1 MALINVREVY
11 PNVFL
16 GLWQTTETVDEFFGT
31 YGFLEPYRQHVEI
44 SFKNDGRKKE
54 FLAIHALLHEMLAI
68 CGKPHGARRSKGLQ
82 EQSNGL
88 QDQSNGLQD
97 QSKASQDQSK
107 ASQGLPVADVPM
119 IGHAASGQPLL
130 RGYHVGVTHTKGY
143 AALMLSKSC
152 DVACDIEH
160 FSDRVE
166 RIKSKFLRK
175 DEKADDLDSLL
186 VHWCGKE
193 TVYKLFPED
202 NLQFSQMRVGPFSTM
217 SDWACEVE
225 NMKRGEKVR
234 VDFELT
240 MQFVLTYAFRKR
252 TLPRAAGG
260 R

>member
-16 GLWQTTETVDEFFGT
+16 GLWQTTETVDGFFGT
-31 YGFLEPYRQHVEI
+31 YGFLEPYRQHVET

-68 CGKPHGARRSKGLQ
+68 CGKPHGARRSK
-82 EQSNGL
+82 
-88 QDQSNGLQD
+88 GLQD

-175 DEKADDLDSLL
+175 DEMADDLDSLL

-202 NLQFSQMRVGPFSTM
+202 NLLFSQMRVGPFSTM

>member
-16 GLWQTTETVDEFFGT
+16 GLWQTTETVDGFFGT
-31 YGFLEPYRQHVEI
+31 YGFLEPYRQHVET

-68 CGKPHGARRSKGLQ
+68 CGKTHGARR
-82 EQSNGL
+82 
-88 QDQSNGLQD
+88 SNGLQD

-107 ASQGLPVADVPM
+107 TSQGLPVADVPM

-193 TVYKLFPED
+193 TVYKLFSED

>member
-16 GLWQTTETVDEFFGT
+16 GLWQTTETVDGFFGT
-31 YGFLEPYRQHVEI
+31 YGFLEHYRQHVET

-68 CGKPHGARRSKGLQ
+68 CGKPHGARRSK
-82 EQSNGL
+82 
-88 QDQSNGLQD
+88 GLQD

>member
-31 YGFLEPYRQHVEI
+31 CGFLEPYRQHVET

-68 CGKPHGARRSKGLQ
+68 CGKPHGARRSKALQ
-82 EQSNGL
+82 E
-88 QDQSNGLQD
+88 
-97 QSKASQDQSK
+97 QSKASQDHSTILQEQRKVLQEQSEG
-107 ASQGLPVADVPM
+107 SHGSPVADVPM

-143 AALMLSKSC
+143 AALMLSKNC

-252 TLPRAAGG
+252 TLPQAAGG

>member
-16 GLWQTTETVDEFFGT
+16 GLWQTTETVDGFFGT
-31 YGFLEPYRQHVEI
+31 YGFLEPYRQHVET

-68 CGKPHGARRSKGLQ
+68 CGKPHGARRS
-82 EQSNGL
+82 NGL
-88 QDQSNGLQD
+88 QDQST
-97 QSKASQDQSK
+97 

>member
-16 GLWQTTETVDEFFGT
+16 GLWQTTETVDGFFGT
-31 YGFLEPYRQHVEI
+31 YGFLEPYRQHVET

-68 CGKPHGARRSKGLQ
+68 CGKPHGAWRSNGLQ
-82 EQSNGL
+82 EQSKAPQN
-88 QDQSNGLQD
+88 
-97 QSKASQDQSK
+97 QSKASQDQIK

>member
-16 GLWQTTETVDEFFGT
+16 GLWQTTETVDGFFGT
-31 YGFLEPYRQHVEI
+31 YGFLEPYRQHVET

-82 EQSNGL
+82 
-88 QDQSNGLQD
+88 D

-107 ASQGLPVADVPM
+107 TSQGLPVADVPM

-175 DEKADDLDSLL
+175 DEMADDLDSLL

-202 NLQFSQMRVGPFSTM
+202 NLLFSQMRVGPFSTM

-240 MQFVLTYAFRKR
+240 MQFVITYAFRKR

>member
-16 GLWQTTETVDEFFGT
+16 GLWQTTETVDGFFGT
-31 YGFLEPYRQHVEI
+31 YGFLEPYRQHVET

-68 CGKPHGARRSKGLQ
+68 CGKPHGARRS
-82 EQSNGL
+82 
-88 QDQSNGLQD
+88 NGLQD
-97 QSKASQDQSK
+97 QSKALQDQSK

-160 FSDRVE
+160 FNDRVE

>member
-31 YGFLEPYRQHVEI
+31 YGFLEPYRQHVET

-68 CGKPHGARRSKGLQ
+68 CGKPHGARQSK
-82 EQSNGL
+82 
-88 QDQSNGLQD
+88 GLQD
-97 QSKASQDQSK
+97 QSKGLQDQSK

>member
-31 YGFLEPYRQHVEI
+31 YGFLEPYRQHVET

-68 CGKPHGARRSKGLQ
+68 CGKPHGARQSKGLQ
-82 EQSNGL
+82 EQSKGL
-88 QDQSNGLQD
+88 
-97 QSKASQDQSK
+97 QDQSK

-143 AALMLSKSC
+143 AALMLSNSC

>member
-16 GLWQTTETVDEFFGT
+16 GLWQTTETVDGFFGT
-31 YGFLEPYRQHVEI
+31 YGFLEPYRQHVET

-82 EQSNGL
+82 
-88 QDQSNGLQD
+88 D

-107 ASQGLPVADVPM
+107 TSQGLPVADVPM

-175 DEKADDLDSLL
+175 DEMADDLDSLL
-186 VHWCGKE
+186 VNWCGKE

>member
-31 YGFLEPYRQHVEI
+31 YGFLEPYRQHVET

-68 CGKPHGARRSKGLQ
+68 CGKPHGARRSKDLQ
-82 EQSNGL
+82 EPST
-88 QDQSNGLQD
+88 
-97 QSKASQDQSK
+97 ASH
-107 ASQGLPVADVPM
+107 GLPVTDAPM

-143 AALMLSKSC
+143 AALMLSKNC

>member
-31 YGFLEPYRQHVEI
+31 YGFLEPYRQHVET

-68 CGKPHGARRSKGLQ
+68 CGKPHGARRSKSLQ
-82 EQSNGL
+82 EQSKGL
-88 QDQSNGLQD
+88 
-97 QSKASQDQSK
+97 QDQSK

>member
-31 YGFLEPYRQHVEI
+31 YGFLKPYRQHVEI
-44 SFKNDGRKKE
+44 SLKNDGRKKE

-82 EQSNGL
+82 EQSKGL
-88 QDQSNGLQD
+88 
-97 QSKASQDQSK
+97 QDQSK

>member
-16 GLWQTTETVDEFFGT
+16 GLWQTTETVDGFFGT
-31 YGFLEPYRQHVEI
+31 YGFLEPYRQHVET

-68 CGKPHGARRSKGLQ
+68 CGKPHGARRS
-82 EQSNGL
+82 
-88 QDQSNGLQD
+88 NGLQD

-107 ASQGLPVADVPM
+107 TSQDQSKISQGLPVADVPM

-175 DEKADDLDSLL
+175 DEMADDLDSLL

-202 NLQFSQMRVGPFSTM
+202 NLLFSQMRVGPFSTM

>member
-31 YGFLEPYRQHVEI
+31 YGFLEPYRQHVET

-68 CGKPHGARRSKGLQ
+68 CGKPHGARQSK
-82 EQSNGL
+82 
-88 QDQSNGLQD
+88 GLQD

-186 VHWCGKE
+186 VQWCSKE

>member
-31 YGFLEPYRQHVEI
+31 YGFLEPYRQHVET

-54 FLAIHALLHEMLAI
+54 FLAIHALLYEMLAI
-68 CGKPHGARRSKGLQ
+68 CGKPHGARQSK
-82 EQSNGL
+82 
-88 QDQSNGLQD
+88 GLQD

>member
-16 GLWQTTETVDEFFGT
+16 GLWQTTETVDGFFGT
-31 YGFLEPYRQHVEI
+31 YGFLEPYRQHVET

-82 EQSNGL
+82 
-88 QDQSNGLQD
+88 D

-107 ASQGLPVADVPM
+107 TSQDQSKTSQGLPVADVPM
-119 IGHAASGQPLL
+119 ICHAASGQPLL

>member
-16 GLWQTTETVDEFFGT
+16 GLWQTTETVDGFFGT
-31 YGFLEPYRQHVEI
+31 YGFLEPYRQHVET

-68 CGKPHGARRSKGLQ
+68 CGKPHGARRSK
-82 EQSNGL
+82 
-88 QDQSNGLQD
+88 GLQD

-160 FSDRVE
+160 FSNRVE

>member
-16 GLWQTTETVDEFFGT
+16 GLWQTTETVDGFFGT
-31 YGFLEPYRQHVEI
+31 YGFLEPYRQHVET
-44 SFKNDGRKKE
+44 SFKNDGCKKE

-68 CGKPHGARRSKGLQ
+68 CGKPHGARRSK
-82 EQSNGL
+82 
-88 QDQSNGLQD
+88 GLQD

-252 TLPRAAGG
+252 TLPRAEGG

>member
-31 YGFLEPYRQHVEI
+31 YGFLEPYRQHVET

-68 CGKPHGARRSKGLQ
+68 CGKPHGARQSK
-82 EQSNGL
+82 
-88 QDQSNGLQD
+88 GLQD

-186 VHWCGKE
+186 VHWCSKE

-225 NMKRGEKVR
+225 NMKCGEKVR

>member
-16 GLWQTTETVDEFFGT
+16 GLWQTTETVDGFFGT
-31 YGFLEPYRQHVEI
+31 YGFLEPYRQHVET

-82 EQSNGL
+82 EQS
-88 QDQSNGLQD
+88 
-97 QSKASQDQSK
+97 KASQDQSK
-107 ASQGLPVADVPM
+107 TSQGLPVADVPM

-175 DEKADDLDSLL
+175 DEMADDLDSLL

>member
-16 GLWQTTETVDEFFGT
+16 GLWQTTETVDGFFGT
-31 YGFLEPYRQHVEI
+31 YGFLEPYRQHVKT
-44 SFKNDGRKKE
+44 SFKNEGRKKE

-82 EQSNGL
+82 
-88 QDQSNGLQD
+88 D

-107 ASQGLPVADVPM
+107 TSQDQSKTSQGLPVADVPM

-175 DEKADDLDSLL
+175 DEMADDLDSLL

>member
-16 GLWQTTETVDEFFGT
+16 GLWQTTETVDGFFGT
-31 YGFLEPYRQHVEI
+31 YGFLEPYRQHVET

-82 EQSNGL
+82 EQSKGL
-88 QDQSNGLQD
+88 
-97 QSKASQDQSK
+97 QDQSK

-186 VHWCGKE
+186 VHWCSKE

>member
-16 GLWQTTETVDEFFGT
+16 GLWQTTETVDGFFGT
-31 YGFLEPYRQHVEI
+31 YGFLEPYRQHVET

-68 CGKPHGARRSKGLQ
+68 CGKPHGARRSNGLQ
-82 EQSNGL
+82 EQSK
-88 QDQSNGLQD
+88 GLQD
-97 QSKASQDQSK
+97 QSKAP
-107 ASQGLPVADVPM
+107 QGLPVADVPM

-143 AALMLSKSC
+143 AALMLSKIC

-202 NLQFSQMRVGPFSTM
+202 NLLFSQMRVGPFSTM

>member
-16 GLWQTTETVDEFFGT
+16 GLWQTTETVDGFFGT
-31 YGFLEPYRQHVEI
+31 YGFLEPYRQHVET

-82 EQSNGL
+82 
-88 QDQSNGLQD
+88 D

-107 ASQGLPVADVPM
+107 TSQGLPVADVPM

-160 FSDRVE
+160 FNDRVE

>member
-16 GLWQTTETVDEFFGT
+16 GLWQTTETVDGFFGT
-31 YGFLEPYRQHVEI
+31 YGFLEPYRQHVET

-68 CGKPHGARRSKGLQ
+68 CGKPHGARRS
-82 EQSNGL
+82 
-88 QDQSNGLQD
+88 NGLQD
-97 QSKASQDQSK
+97 QSKAPQDQSK

-193 TVYKLFPED
+193 TVYKLFSED

>member
-16 GLWQTTETVDEFFGT
+16 GLWQTTETVDGFFGT
-31 YGFLEPYRQHVEI
+31 YGFLEPYRQHVET

-68 CGKPHGARRSKGLQ
+68 CGKPHGARRSK
-82 EQSNGL
+82 
-88 QDQSNGLQD
+88 GLQD

>member
-16 GLWQTTETVDEFFGT
+16 GLWQTTETVDGFFGT
-31 YGFLEPYRQHVEI
+31 YGFLEPYRQHVET

-68 CGKPHGARRSKGLQ
+68 CGKPHVAWRSKGLQ
-82 EQSNGL
+82 
-88 QDQSNGLQD
+88 DQSTASQD
-97 QSKASQDQSK
+97 QSKASQNQST

>member
-16 GLWQTTETVDEFFGT
+16 GLWQTTETVDGFFGT
-31 YGFLEPYRQHVEI
+31 YGFLEPYRQHVET

-82 EQSNGL
+82 
-88 QDQSNGLQD
+88 D
-97 QSKASQDQSK
+97 QSKTSQDQSK
-107 ASQGLPVADVPM
+107 TSQGLPVADVPM

>member
-16 GLWQTTETVDEFFGT
+16 GLWQTTETVDGFFGT
-31 YGFLEPYRQHVEI
+31 YGFLEPYRQHVET

-82 EQSNGL
+82 
-88 QDQSNGLQD
+88 D

-107 ASQGLPVADVPM
+107 TSQDQSKTSQGLPVADVPM

-160 FSDRVE
+160 FSDRAE

-175 DEKADDLDSLL
+175 DEMADDLDSLL

>member
-16 GLWQTTETVDEFFGT
+16 GLWQTTETVDGFFGT
-31 YGFLEPYRQHVEI
+31 YGFLEPYRQHVET

-82 EQSNGL
+82 
-88 QDQSNGLQD
+88 D

-107 ASQGLPVADVPM
+107 TSQDQSTASQDLPVADVPM

-175 DEKADDLDSLL
+175 DERADDLDSLL

>member
-16 GLWQTTETVDEFFGT
+16 GLWQTTETVDGFFGT
-31 YGFLEPYRQHVEI
+31 YGFLEPYRQHVET

-82 EQSNGL
+82 
-88 QDQSNGLQD
+88 D

-107 ASQGLPVADVPM
+107 TSQDQSKTSQGLPVADVPM

-186 VHWCGKE
+186 VNWCGKE

>member
-16 GLWQTTETVDEFFGT
+16 GLWQTTETVDGFFGT
-31 YGFLEPYRQHVEI
+31 YGFLEPYRQHVET

-68 CGKPHGARRSKGLQ
+68 CGKPHGARRSK
-82 EQSNGL
+82 
-88 QDQSNGLQD
+88 GLQD

-252 TLPRAAGG
+252 TLPRSAGG

>member
-31 YGFLEPYRQHVEI
+31 YGFLEPYRQHVET

-68 CGKPHGARRSKGLQ
+68 CGKPHGARQSKGLQ
-82 EQSNGL
+82 EQSK
-88 QDQSNGLQD
+88 GLQD
-97 QSKASQDQSK
+97 QSKG
-107 ASQGLPVADVPM
+107 SQGLPVADVPM

-186 VHWCGKE
+186 VHWCSKE

-217 SDWACEVE
+217 SDWVCEVE

>member
-16 GLWQTTETVDEFFGT
+16 GLWQTTETVDGFFGT
-31 YGFLEPYRQHVEI
+31 YGFLEPYRQHVET

-68 CGKPHGARRSKGLQ
+68 CGKPHGAWRSKGLQ
-82 EQSNGL
+82 
-88 QDQSNGLQD
+88 DQSTASQD

-107 ASQGLPVADVPM
+107 TSQGLPVADVPM

-175 DEKADDLDSLL
+175 DEMADDLDSLL

-202 NLQFSQMRVGPFSTM
+202 NLLFSQMRVGPFSTM

>member
-16 GLWQTTETVDEFFGT
+16 GLWQTTETVDGFFGT
-31 YGFLEPYRQHVEI
+31 YGFLEPYRQHVET

-68 CGKPHGARRSKGLQ
+68 CGKPHGARRSK
-82 EQSNGL
+82 
-88 QDQSNGLQD
+88 GLQD

-160 FSDRVE
+160 FSNRVE

-186 VHWCGKE
+186 VNWCGKE

>member
-31 YGFLEPYRQHVEI
+31 YGFLEPYRQHVET

-68 CGKPHGARRSKGLQ
+68 CGKPHGARQSK
-82 EQSNGL
+82 
-88 QDQSNGLQD
+88 GLQD
-97 QSKASQDQSK
+97 QSKGLQDQSK

-202 NLQFSQMRVGPFSTM
+202 NLQFSQMRVGPFCTM

>member
-16 GLWQTTETVDEFFGT
+16 GLWQTTETVDGFFGT
-31 YGFLEPYRQHVEI
+31 YGFLEPYRQHVET

-82 EQSNGL
+82 
-88 QDQSNGLQD
+88 D

-119 IGHAASGQPLL
+119 ISHAASGQPLL

-252 TLPRAAGG
+252 TLPRAEGG

>member
-16 GLWQTTETVDEFFGT
+16 GLWQTTETVDGFFGT
-31 YGFLEPYRQHVEI
+31 YGFLEPYRQHVDT

-68 CGKPHGARRSKGLQ
+68 CGKPHGARRSNGLQ
-82 EQSNGL
+82 EQSKGL
-88 QDQSNGLQD
+88 
-97 QSKASQDQSK
+97 QDQSK

-175 DEKADDLDSLL
+175 DEMADDLDSLL

-202 NLQFSQMRVGPFSTM
+202 NLLFSQMRVGPFSTM